1 MLFHYR
7 GVTIENTKVEAEI
20 EALSIDDAVSL
31 LQKRSISVIDIA
43 EKGQGFSLDPQRMLN
58 DALKQKIKPKDVV
71 IFSRQIAT
79 LFEAGV
85 SALKGFR
92 LLAAENENK
101 TLQEQLVGVSNDIES
116 GVSLSDALSRRPL
129 LFSPF
134 YVNMVKSGE
143 ETGKLNEVFLY
154 LADFMDR
161 EYELNQK
168 IKKALTYP
176 SFVIGT
182 FVLIMV
188 GMLTFVIPKMAAL
201 FAEQGATLPLV
212 TRIVLA
218 ISDLFVKYG
227 PITFPTLI
235 VLGWLF
241 YRWAQTDEGRHKVDE
256 VKLKTPVFKS
266 LYRQIFLTRL
276 SDNMNT
282 MLSSGVPI
290 VRAIEITADLI
301 ENTVHKDLMRR
312 VAKKVQTGTS
322 FSKALYEEPEV
333 PNILVQMVGIG
344 EETGELG
351 YILKNLAVF
360 YKRELDTAIDN
371 VIGLIE
377 PAMIVG
383 LGLGV
388 GILVSAVLLP
398 MYSLSDSITYIA
410 PLIGLA

>member
-1 MLFHYR
+1 MLFTYNA
-7 GVTIENTKVEAEI
+7 VTIENVKTSGEVEASTI
-20 EALSIDDAVSL
+20 DEAAVILQRKSL
-31 LQKRSISVIDIA
+31 TIIDIK
-43 EKGQGFSLDPQRMLN
+43 EKSKGYSLSSFNTNSLF
-58 DALKQKIKPKDVV
+58 KQKIKPKDVV
-71 IFSRQIAT
+71 IFSRQVAT

-101 TLQEQLVGVSNDIES
+101 TLQEQLIGVSDDIE
-116 GVSLSDALSRRPL
+116 GGISLSDALARRPL

-154 LADFMDR
+154 LADYMDR

-176 SFVIGT
+176 EFVVGT
-182 FVLIMV
+182 FFAIMI

-201 FAEQGATLPLV
+201 FQEQGATLPLV

-218 ISDLFVKYG
+218 ISNLFVKYG
-227 PITFPTLI
+227 PITFPLMI
-235 VLGWLF
+235 VAGWFF
-241 YRWAQTDEGRHKVDE
+241 YRWSQTDDGRRTLDE
-256 VKLKTPVFKS
+256 IKLKTPAIKS
-266 LYRQIFLTRL
+266 LYKQIFLTRL

-282 MLSSGVPI
+282 MLTSGVPI
-290 VRAIEITADLI
+290 VRAIEITSDLI
-301 ENTVHKDLMRR
+301 ENTVHKELMRR

-322 FSKALYEEPEV
+322 FSKALYEEKEV
-333 PNILVQMVGIG
+333 PSILVQMVSIG

-388 GILVSAVLLP
+388 GVLVAAVLLP
-398 MYSLSDSITYIA
+398 MYSLSDAISYCLPFLGIA
-410 PLIGLA
+410 

>member
-1 MLFHYR
+1 MLFHYS
-7 GVTIENTKVEAEI
+7 GVNIANAKVEADI
-20 EALSIDDAVSL
+20 EGSSIDDVVAK
-31 LQKRSISVIDIA
+31 LQKQGISVVTIN
-43 EKGQGFSLDPQRMLN
+43 EKEREYTLE
-58 DALKQKIKPKDVV
+58 ALQNSSFFKQKIKPKDVV
-71 IFSRQIAT
+71 IFSRQVAT

-92 LLAAENENK
+92 LLAQENENK
-101 TLQEQLVGVSNDIES
+101 TLQEQLLGVADDIEA
-116 GVSLSDALSRRPL
+116 GIALSDALSRRPL

-176 SFVIGT
+176 AFVIGT
-182 FVLIMV
+182 FFLIMV

-212 TRIVLA
+212 TRMVLFV
-218 ISDLFVKYG
+218 SDLFVKYG
-227 PITFPTLI
+227 PVTFPLLA
-235 VLGWLF
+235 VAGWFF
-241 YRWAQTDEGRHKVDE
+241 YRWSKTPEGKHKIDETF
-256 VKLKTPVFKS
+256 LKTPVFKT
-266 LYRQIFLTRL
+266 LFRQIFLTRL

-301 ENTVHKDLMRR
+301 ENSVHQDLMRR

-322 FSKALYEEPEV
+322 FSKALYEEEEV
-333 PNILVQMVGIG
+333 PNILVQMVSIG

-388 GILVSAVLLP
+388 GVLVSAVLLP
-398 MYSLSDSITYIA
+398 MYTLSDSISYLETFLSIA
-410 PLIGLA
+410 